1 MILSK
6 RVKLYFNMAIV
17 TTLLFGS
24 TGSVAVYAA
33 ASSSTPSQT
42 AIKLAQTEK
51 RDSTTKAKPATNFK
65 VTLNGTKVTLSDPII
80 VENGSTLL
88 PVRAIANLLGI
99 DVGYDN
105 TYKIAIASD
114 DDTTLEIPL
123 GTTKAVNN
131 GNVVNI
137 NGSKSVLYNSKTYL
151 PLRFVSEQLGIKI
164 NYTSATKTIAITTT
178 GGTTT
183 TTPTDKPVE
192 VPPTTSK
199 DEPAEAAPIDRNT
212 PQAVFDSNR
221 PLSEIDAKYL
231 TSFKS
236 ESEAK
241 KLLPYL
247 NDTGADYAFKN
258 MKYATVTMDM
268 VEPDAEVNGITL
280 VLKKN
285 YIGASGLSNFII
297 MFKDGTTCGYSEK
310 FPSGKTLNDIN
321 YFTFSKGKTILFVKP
336 GKIDMSNLKSV
347 Q

>member
-1 MILSK
+1 MTLSK
-6 RVKLYFNMAIV
+6 RVKSYFNMAIV
-17 TTLLFGS
+17 TSLLFGS

-33 ASSSTPSQT
+33 ASTKDPSQT

-123 GTTKAVNN
+123 GITKAVNN

-178 GGTTT
+178 GDTA

-199 DEPAEAAPIDRNT
+199 DEPAEAAPIDKNT

-236 ESEAK
+236 ASEAK

-258 MKYATVTMDM
+258 MKYATVTMDITEQQ
-268 VEPDAEVNGITL
+268 VEITGYSIL
-280 VLKKN
+280 FKKN
-285 YIGASGLSNFII
+285 EINATGLSNFII
-297 MFKDGTTCGYSEK
+297 ILKDGTVCKNAET
-310 FPSGKTLNDIN
+310 FPNGKTLNDVN
-321 YFTFSKGKTILFVKP
+321 YFTFSKGKVVLIVKP
-336 GKIDMSNLKSV
+336 GKIDMSSFKM
-347 Q
+347 